1 MDMDYLL
8 PLCGGRVWTG
18 DDAVDNGLAD
28 LEGNLSDAI
37 AYAAKQAG
45 IEEYELN
52 ELPKIKD
59 PFEKFIESF
68 GVTQSKGLAL
78 FDHPAI
84 EELHFLT
91 KNPGLQARLNP
102 IFFNK

>member
-1 MDMDYLL
+1 MLAKSL
-8 PLCGGRVWTG
+8 WVGRTDEQLIEW
-18 DDAVDNGLAD
+18 
-28 LEGNLSDAI
+28 S
-37 AYAAKQAG
+37 AYIEQAKQAG
-45 IEEYELN
+45 IEEYQLN

-59 PFEKFIESF
+59 PFEKYIESF
-68 GVTQSKGLAL
+68 GVTKSKGLAL